1 MVDSET
7 LNDELLGSS
16 ASQLQPANTQW
27 LNISLEKSSQM
38 QQTERFT
45 RESRDQQTDRLKT
58 MRTVANDQKK

>member
-27 LNISLEKSSQM
+27 LNMSLEQTSQM
-38 QQTERFT
+38 QQTDRFLN
-45 RESRDQQTDRLKT
+45 QTDETERMKT
-58 MRTVANDQKK
+58 VRTLTND

>member
-27 LNISLEKSSQM
+27 LNMSLEQTSQM
-38 QQTERFT
+38 QQTDRFLN
-45 RESRDQQTDRLKT
+45 QTDETERMKT
-58 MRTVANDQKK
+58 VRTLIND